1 MNGTTMPP
9 PAAAPGAVPAMT
21 SGAGQHPPLPL
32 SLSPSPS
39 FVNSFRVAA
48 VADRLASHV
57 LQPQPVSQHDAMEFF
72 HLCISLARGI
82 DYAVANNEV
91 PNTIRDLP
99 SLMKQVCQRKSDPS
113 LRAAIAVLM
122 LSVKNACKIGW
133 FSSEERKEIFVL
145 ANETASGFS
154 CPGDTIPGPSNLN
167 SSVSTIMASLIA
179 YGLGPKVIILSILN
193 FWFWFYPQMKMG
205 QILAT
210 LDVKPGY
217 DAFMIDFH
225 ILKSTKYSP
234 QEKIRLFVAQT
245 DNIETSACIISPQ
258 QANFLINGKGVNDRT
273 NVSMDAGPQLPS
285 NVTSM
290 LKFGTNLLQLVGQF
304 NGHYTVVVA
313 FMSIA
318 SSLEIPVLQDYLQ
331 SGITIQDSAMH
342 GESRLLNVVVALSRN
357 VALYPP
363 PFRILFCAPFHSSR
377 AKFIYV
383 LTGSLSYSYTRIR
396 TPVKGHSCKHLQC
409 FDFSNFVEINSR
421 RPSWRCPH
429 CNQYV
434 CYTDIRVDQNMVK
447 ASGCKI
453 TVLREVGEN
462 VTDVIISAD
471 GSWRAVFE
479 SDDNGDT
486 HNNTSSRNK
495 ERSEQQESTDCMNCD
510 PVVLDLTADDEDMDA
525 ATADEIEDT
534 KPPLLSNLQ
543 SQNVGVNRN
552 VDIHSEIN
560 FRFTGLRSNGPA
572 AISGVSD
579 ARNDGGISEPTFAN
593 QMTSPI
599 LTDAISPALDRGADL
614 TTSVMQGQYST
625 PGNLQLQQSQFLDST
640 VNNEYGRFS
649 LLNRNVNRTPIAVQ
663 ALPAAFQ
670 TPSPQQRPGTS
681 FNSLTPNGSSISSQ
695 AALSTANGYRPTTS
709 DIERQLQ
716 QRQQQLLY
724 SRSQMNTLMRPDMAS
739 SSSLQY
745 HSAAQVVGLP
755 ASGTLPDTNQVSS
768 GLSSENQNLHQQ
780 QAVNLRRPQFRSQS
794 PSSINV
800 SSPFSRSSIPQGG
813 AQPGVGHTA
822 GLRSSQNARVMLGA
836 QRAAGLATQLVRQ
849 ASTVSPQVPTSRTGS
864 SYQVHT
870 DGVRVP
876 AGEQRVNIE
885 GGVQAIRADNV
896 VDLTSEQNWRPTGR
910 MRGSLS
916 GRAYSEALSQFMIQQ
931 STQQAQPARAQ
942 PNPTPSQPS
951 VPPGLHPS
959 VPPGLQ
965 AFIGNSRSA
974 HVPQPQNNPNTEPA
988 NMNGGSG
995 TLPDRSLGT
1004 R

>member
-1 MNGTTMPP
+1 MTTQKRHLRAARERENMNGTTMPP

-21 SGAGQHPPLPL
+21 SGAGQHPQLPL
-32 SLSPSPS
+32 SPPPA

-154 CPGDTIPGPSNLN
+154 CPGDTIPGTSNLN
-167 SSVSTIMASLIA
+167 SSVSTIMAR
-179 YGLGPKVIILSILN
+179 
-193 FWFWFYPQMKMG
+193 FYPQMKMG

-331 SGITIQDSAMH
+331 SGNTIQDSDSDLIE
-342 GESRLLNVVVALSRN
+342 GPSR
-357 VALYPP
+357 
-363 PFRILFCAPFHSSR
+363 I
-377 AKFIYV
+377 
-383 LTGSLSYSYTRIR
+383 SLSCPISYTRIR

-447 ASGCKI
+447 
-453 TVLREVGEN
+453 VLREVGEN

-479 SDDNGDT
+479 NDDNGDT

-552 VDIHSEIN
+552 VDIHSENN
-560 FRFTGLRSNGPA
+560 FRFTGLCSNGPA

-625 PGNLQLQQSQFLDST
+625 P
-640 VNNEYGRFS
+640 
-649 LLNRNVNRTPIAVQ
+649 VQ

-695 AALSTANGYRPTTS
+695 AALSAANGYRPTTS

-716 QRQQQLLY
+716 QRHQQLLY
-724 SRSQMNTLMRPDMAS
+724 SRSQMNNTYMRPDMAS
-739 SSSLQY
+739 SSPLQY

-864 SYQVHT
+864 SNQVHT

-885 GGVQAIRADNV
+885 GGVQAVRADNV

-931 STQQAQPARAQ
+931 PTQQAQPARAQ
-942 PNPTPSQPS
+942 PNPTPS
-951 VPPGLHPS
+951 HPS

-965 AFIGNSRSA
+965 AFLGNRSA

-995 TLPDRSLGT
+995 TLPDRT

>member
-9 PAAAPGAVPAMT
+9 PAAAPGAIPAMT
-21 SGAGQHPPLPL
+21 SGAEQYPPP
-32 SLSPSPS
+32 PS

-48 VADRLASHV
+48 VGDRLASQV
-57 LQPQPVSQHDAMEFF
+57 LQSQPVSQHDAVEFF

-82 DYAVANNEV
+82 DNAVANNEV

-99 SLMKQVCQRKSDPS
+99 SLMKQ
-113 LRAAIAVLM
+113 
-122 LSVKNACKIGW
+122 NACKIGW
-133 FSSEERKEIFVL
+133 VSSEECEEICVL
-145 ANETASGFS
+145 ANEIASGFS
-154 CPGDTIPGPSNLN
+154 CPGDTIPGPSNLI
-167 SSVSTIMASLIA
+167 SSVSTIMAR
-179 YGLGPKVIILSILN
+179 
-193 FWFWFYPQMKMG
+193 FYPQMKMG

-258 QANFLINGKGVNDRT
+258 LANFLINGNGVNDRT
-273 NVSMDAGPQLPS
+273 NVSMDAGPQLPT

-304 NGHYTVVVA
+304 NGHYVVVVA
-313 FMSIA
+313 FMSMA

-331 SGITIQDSAMH
+331 SGITIQDSDSDLIE
-342 GESRLLNVVVALSRN
+342 GPSR
-357 VALYPP
+357 
-363 PFRILFCAPFHSSR
+363 I
-377 AKFIYV
+377 
-383 LTGSLSYSYTRIR
+383 SLSCPISYTRIR

-429 CNQYV
+429 CNQHV

-447 ASGCKI
+447 
-453 TVLREVGEN
+453 VLREVGEN

-495 ERSEQQESTDCMNCD
+495 ERSEQPESTDCMNCD
-510 PVVLDLTADDEDMDA
+510 PVVLDLTTNDEDMDA

-534 KPPLLSNLQ
+534 KPPLLSNLH
-543 SQNVGVNRN
+543 SQNVGVNHI
-552 VDIHSEIN
+552 VDIHSENN
-560 FRFTGLRSNGPA
+560 FRSAGLHSNGPA

-579 ARNDGGISEPTFAN
+579 ARNDGGISEPNLAN

-599 LTDAISPALDRGADL
+599 LTDAISPALDWGSDL
-614 TTSVMQGQYST
+614 TTSMMQGQYST

-640 VNNEYGRFS
+640 VNNEYGRLS
-649 LLNRNVNRTPIAVQ
+649 LLNGHVNRTPIEVQ

-681 FNSLTPNGSSISSQ
+681 FNSLTLNGSSISSQ
-695 AALSTANGYRPTTS
+695 AALSVANGYRPTAT

-716 QRQQQLLY
+716 LRY
-724 SRSQMNTLMRPDMAS
+724 SRSQMNTFMRPDMAS
-739 SSSLQY
+739 SPLQY

-755 ASGTLPDTNQVSS
+755 ASGTLPDTNHVSS
-768 GLSSENQNLHQQ
+768 GLSSENENLHQQ
-780 QAVNLRRPQFRSQS
+780 QAENLRRPQFRSQS

-800 SSPFSRSSIPQGG
+800 SLPFSRSSIPQGG

-822 GLRSSQNARVMLGA
+822 GSRSSQSARVMLGA
-836 QRAAGLATQLVRQ
+836 QRAASLATQLVRQ
-849 ASTVSPQVPTSRTGS
+849 ASTVPPQVPTSRTGS

-885 GGVQAIRADNV
+885 GGAQAVRADNV

-916 GRAYSEALSQFMIQQ
+916 GRAYSAALSQL
-931 STQQAQPARAQ
+931 QPARAQ
-942 PNPTPSQPS
+942 PNPTPS
-951 VPPGLHPS
+951 LPS

-965 AFIGNSRSA
+965 AFLGNSRSA
-974 HVPQPQNNPNTEPA
+974 LVPQPQNNPDTELA
-988 NMNGGSG
+988 NVNVGSG
-995 TLPDRSLGT
+995 TLPDHYLGT

>member
-1 MNGTTMPP
+1 M
-9 PAAAPGAVPAMT
+9 
-21 SGAGQHPPLPL
+21 
-32 SLSPSPS
+32 
-39 FVNSFRVAA
+39 
-48 VADRLASHV
+48 DR
-57 LQPQPVSQHDAMEFF
+57 
-72 HLCISLARGI
+72 
-82 DYAVANNEV
+82 
-91 PNTIRDLP
+91 
-99 SLMKQVCQRKSDPS
+99 
-113 LRAAIAVLM
+113 
-122 LSVKNACKIGW
+122 
-133 FSSEERKEIFVL
+133 
-145 ANETASGFS
+145 
-154 CPGDTIPGPSNLN
+154 
-167 SSVSTIMASLIA
+167 
-179 YGLGPKVIILSILN
+179 
-193 FWFWFYPQMKMG
+193 FYPQMKMG
-205 QILAT
+205 KILAT

-273 NVSMDAGPQLPS
+273 SVSMGAGPQLPT

-304 NGHYTVVVA
+304 NGHYIVVVA
-313 FMSIA
+313 FMSMA
-318 SSLEIPVLQDYLQ
+318 SSPEIPVLQDYLQ
-331 SGITIQDSAMH
+331 PGITIQDSDSDLIE
-342 GESRLLNVVVALSRN
+342 GPSR
-357 VALYPP
+357 
-363 PFRILFCAPFHSSR
+363 I
-377 AKFIYV
+377 
-383 LTGSLSYSYTRIR
+383 SLSCPISYTRIR

-429 CNQYV
+429 CNQHV

-447 ASGCKI
+447 
-453 TVLREVGEN
+453 VLREVGEN

-510 PVVLDLTADDEDMDA
+510 PVVLDLTTDDRDMDA

-552 VDIHSEIN
+552 VDIHSEN
-560 FRFTGLRSNGPA
+560 NLRFTGLRSNGPA

-579 ARNDGGISEPTFAN
+579 AQNDGGISEPTFAN

-599 LTDAISPALDRGADL
+599 LTDAISPALDRGADV

-640 VNNEYGRFS
+640 VNNEYGRLS
-649 LLNRNVNRTPIAVQ
+649 ILNRQVNRTPIAVQ

-695 AALSTANGYRPTTS
+695 AALSVANGYRPTTT

-716 QRQQQLLY
+716 QQLMY
-724 SRSQMNTLMRPDMAS
+724 SRSQMNTFMRPDMS
-739 SSSLQY
+739 SSPLQY

-755 ASGTLPDTNQVSS
+755 ASGTLPDTNQVSP

-822 GLRSSQNARVMLGA
+822 GSRSSQNARVMLGA

-849 ASTVSPQVPTSRTGS
+849 ASTVPPQVPTSRTGS
-864 SYQVHT
+864 SYQVQT

-885 GGVQAIRADNV
+885 GGVQAVRADNV

-931 STQQAQPARAQ
+931 PTQQAQPARAQ
-942 PNPTPSQPS
+942 PNPTPS
-951 VPPGLHPS
+951 HPS

-965 AFIGNSRSA
+965 VFIGNSRSA

-995 TLPDRSLGT
+995 TLPDHSLGT

>member
-9 PAAAPGAVPAMT
+9 PAAAPGAVPVMT
-21 SGAGQHPPLPL
+21 SGAGQHPPP
-32 SLSPSPS
+32 PSPS

-57 LQPQPVSQHDAMEFF
+57 LQPQPVSQHDALEFF

-133 FSSEERKEIFVL
+133 FSSEERKEICVL
-145 ANETASGFS
+145 ANEIASGFS
-154 CPGDTIPGPSNLN
+154 CPGDTFPGPSNLI
-167 SSVSTIMASLIA
+167 SSVSTIIA
-179 YGLGPKVIILSILN
+179 R
-193 FWFWFYPQMKMG
+193 FYPQMKMG

-217 DAFMIDFH
+217 DTFMIDFH

-273 NVSMDAGPQLPS
+273 NVSMDAGPQLPT

-304 NGHYTVVVA
+304 NGHYVVVVA
-313 FMSIA
+313 FMSMA

-331 SGITIQDSAMH
+331 SGITIQDSDSDLIE
-342 GESRLLNVVVALSRN
+342 GPSRISISC
-357 VALYPP
+357 P
-363 PFRILFCAPFHSSR
+363 I
-377 AKFIYV
+377 
-383 LTGSLSYSYTRIR
+383 SYTRIR

-429 CNQYV
+429 CNQHV

-447 ASGCKI
+447 
-453 TVLREVGEN
+453 VLREVGEN

-486 HNNTSSRNK
+486 HNNTSSLNK
-495 ERSEQQESTDCMNCD
+495 ERSEQPESTDCMNCD
-510 PVVLDLTADDEDMDA
+510 PVVLDLTTNEEDMDA

-543 SQNVGVNRN
+543 SQNVGVNHI
-552 VDIHSEIN
+552 VDIHSENN
-560 FRFTGLRSNGPA
+560 FRSAGLHSNGPVA

-579 ARNDGGISEPTFAN
+579 VRNDGGISEPTIAN

-599 LTDAISPALDRGADL
+599 LSDAISPALDRGSDL
-614 TTSVMQGQYST
+614 TTSMMQGQYST
-625 PGNLQLQQSQFLDST
+625 PGDLQLQQSQFLDST
-640 VNNEYGRFS
+640 VNNEYGRLS
-649 LLNRNVNRTPIAVQ
+649 LLNRQINRTPIAVQ

-695 AALSTANGYRPTTS
+695 AASSVANGYRPTAT

-716 QRQQQLLY
+716 LRY
-724 SRSQMNTLMRPDMAS
+724 SRSQMNTFMRPEMAS
-739 SSSLQY
+739 SPMQY

-755 ASGTLPDTNQVSS
+755 ASGTLPDTNHVSS

-780 QAVNLRRPQFRSQS
+780 QAVNLRRRQFRSQS
-794 PSSINV
+794 RSSINL

-822 GLRSSQNARVMLGA
+822 GSRSSQSARVMLGA
-836 QRAAGLATQLVRQ
+836 QRAASLATQLVIQ
-849 ASTVSPQVPTSRTGS
+849 ASTVPPLVPTSGTGS

-876 AGEQRVNIE
+876 PAGEQRVNIE
-885 GGVQAIRADNV
+885 GGAQAVRADNV

-916 GRAYSEALSQFMIQQ
+916 GRAYSAALSQFMIQQ
-931 STQQAQPARAQ
+931 PNQQAQPARAQ
-942 PNPTPSQPS
+942 PNPTPS
-951 VPPGLHPS
+951 LPS

-965 AFIGNSRSA
+965 AFLGNSRSA
-974 HVPQPQNNPNTEPA
+974 HVPQPQNNPDTELAA

-995 TLPDRSLGT
+995 TLPDRSLGMH
-1004 R
+1004 